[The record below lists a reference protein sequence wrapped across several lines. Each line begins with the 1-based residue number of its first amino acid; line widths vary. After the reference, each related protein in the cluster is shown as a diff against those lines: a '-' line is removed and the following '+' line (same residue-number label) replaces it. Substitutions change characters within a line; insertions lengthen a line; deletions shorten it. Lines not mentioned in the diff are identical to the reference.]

1 MEEETGGFAREATR
15 SVEDKVGGNQEVGD
29 VGGVNFS
36 GDGSVVAGGAGVFEH
51 GAAIRSDPDKTE
63 NGSVQVGS
71 DGSEVMKGEVRFGDG
86 ENLGQMERGVRGVAN
101 GDERVRQ

>member
-1 MEEETGGFAREATR
+1 MEEKAGGLARETTR
-15 SVEDKVGGNQEVGD
+15 SVKDKVGCNQEVGH
-29 VGGVNFS
+29 VGSVNFS
-36 GDGSVVAGGAGVFEH
+36 GDSSVVAGGAGVFEH

-71 DGSEVMKGEVRFGDG
+71 GGSEVVDGEVRFGDG

-101 GDERVRQ
+101 SDERVRQ

>member
-1 MEEETGGFAREATR
+1 MEEETGGLAREATR
-15 SVEDKVGGNQEVGD
+15 SVKDELGRNQDVGD

-63 NGSVQVGS
+63 DGSVQVGRG
-71 DGSEVMKGEVRFGDG
+71 GSEVADGEVRFGNG
-86 ENLGQMERGVRGVAN
+86 ENLAQMERGVRGVAN
-101 GDERVRQ
+101 GNGRLRQ

>member
-36 GDGSVVAGGAGVFEH
+36 GDSSVVAGGAGVFEH

-71 DGSEVMKGEVRFGDG
+71 GGSEVLDREVSFGDG
-86 ENLGQMERGVRGVAN
+86 DNLGQMEGGIRGVAN
-101 GDERVRQ
+101 GNNRLRQ